1 MSSNT
6 TIKWSVVFSQRYKL
20 RYEEVLTSNSMRIL
34 HGDEINSL
42 IASVGKKGRLISKL
56 TLIGMKFT
64 AYQAVFPEV
73 VDNVVSHFNIVF
85 SNGHRLSYIVFLEGR
100 EYKLRAR
107 SLTDVIDIHC
117 EHDHATLSFTIE
129 KENGE
134 SIIFRGG
141 LFIEIKLEII
151 LQTTTDI
158 LEQSILEQSILEQ
171 SILEQSILRQSMTK
185 ISRWCYFHP
194 LLALQLIIPMI
205 VIYWYY

>member
-85 SNGHRLSYIVFLEGR
+85 SNGHRL
-100 EYKLRAR
+100 
-107 SLTDVIDIHC
+107 
-117 EHDHATLSFTIE
+117 
-129 KENGE
+129 
-134 SIIFRGG
+134 
-141 LFIEIKLEII
+141 
-151 LQTTTDI
+151 
-158 LEQSILEQSILEQ
+158 
-171 SILEQSILRQSMTK
+171 
-185 ISRWCYFHP
+185 
-194 LLALQLIIPMI
+194 
-205 VIYWYY
+205 